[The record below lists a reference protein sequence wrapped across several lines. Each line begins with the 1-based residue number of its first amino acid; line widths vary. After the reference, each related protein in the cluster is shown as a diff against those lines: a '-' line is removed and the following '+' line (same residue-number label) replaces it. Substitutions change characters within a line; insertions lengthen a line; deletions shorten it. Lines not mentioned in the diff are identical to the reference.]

1 MVVWFMDERILY
13 DFNKLIVIIQSAG
26 GLKLNVEKS
35 GIVFLGLLLLG
46 AGIGAFAGDVKI
58 GSAIGLGAGI
68 ITIALFRK

>member
-1 MVVWFMDERILY
+1 M
-13 DFNKLIVIIQSAG
+13 
-26 GLKLNVEKS
+26 NVEKS
-35 GIVFLGLLLLG
+35 GLVFLGLLLLG